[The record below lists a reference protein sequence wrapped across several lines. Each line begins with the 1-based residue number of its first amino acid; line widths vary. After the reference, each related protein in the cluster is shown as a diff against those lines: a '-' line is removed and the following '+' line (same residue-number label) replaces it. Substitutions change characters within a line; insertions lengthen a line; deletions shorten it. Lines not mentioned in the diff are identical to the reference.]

1 MTKKWIAITLLLLMI
16 TGLLAW
22 RLHVSIRQFKAEND
36 LSKIQPV
43 RDIKQK
49 MVQEKPT
56 PRLAPTKSYN
66 PAEFSVIPEN
76 NLFMESRTKEE
87 KVELAPP
94 EAPPLAQKPVL
105 VGVSIIDDVK
115 KASII
120 DPTAPASDRNRR
132 AQIKRIG
139 DVYHGYTI
147 TEIVADHIVLESGT
161 RKEIIPLHEG
171 TKRPQTGKTSILST
185 RIISVGGG
193 GISGGIP
200 VSIVPGGP
208 GAGRNASVPVASSTA
223 TTVTQPIGGAAAQQR
238 PAPANASSTTA
249 QPIPSQS
256 PGIRTDAPGRRV
268 IRTPFGDVVR
278 PAPQ

>member
-1 MTKKWIAITLLLLMI
+1 MTKKWIAITLLLFVI

-22 RLHVSIRQFKAEND
+22 RLHLSIQQFKAEND
-36 LSKIQPV
+36 LAKIQPV

-49 MVQEKPT
+49 MVQEKPL
-56 PRLAPTKSYN
+56 PRMASPKSYN
-66 PAEFSVIPEN
+66 PAEFSVIPGN
-76 NLFMESRTKEE
+76 NLFMESRTRDE

-94 EAPPLAQKPVL
+94 EAPPLTQKPIL
-105 VGVSIIDDVK
+105 VGVSIMDDMK
-115 KASII
+115 RASVI

-132 AQIKRIG
+132 AQVKRIG

-147 TEIVADHIVLESGT
+147 TEIASGHIVLESGT

-171 TKRPQTGKTSILST
+171 TKRPQPGKTSILST

-208 GAGRNASVPVASSTA
+208 GAGRTASIPVASPTA
-223 TTVTQPIGGAAAQQR
+223 TTVAQPVGGASAQQR
-238 PAPANASSTTA
+238 PTPANASSTTA
-249 QPIPSQS
+249 QPVPSQN
-256 PGIRTDAPGRRV
+256 PGMRTDTQGRRV

-278 PAPQ
+278 PGPQ